1 MMFFAVD
8 LVALCLLRLVD
19 TLSCLDDD
27 GQATDWFAGYK
38 LPKSFD
44 IVFMNPKQPQWKL
57 SISPINGEG
66 MMKKT
71 YNAMF
76 SLINQPDAVIGMYN
90 DEIPKR
96 NNLSISDGDNFWWG
110 HMKGAFA
117 FDESDTGFWVIH
129 SIPKLSYSN
138 TSYVYP
144 ENGKTYG
151 QHLLCITLNKE
162 NLAPLVKQFAV
173 SRPLFQSAY
182 ISPSI
187 KTQFPDLAELLQNR
201 KVTTETET
209 EVIELHTAGS
219 TFQLKHFAKSIDFG
233 KDLYSDFVALTLKK
247 SLATETWQHDG
258 GMPSDCS
265 HQYSVTN
272 IKSIYIDVSQT
283 TITNSHDHSK
293 WAVTMPPKKTSEDG
307 DNWICLG
314 DINRQPHQL
323 ERGGGTMCIQDKHLW
338 ESFYNL
344 IQSVEQCPRQ
354 FLHHKLIQFWSI
366 IEIVH
371 FYV

>member
-1 MMFFAVD
+1 MMMVKQ
-8 LVALCLLRLVD
+8 LI
-19 TLSCLDDD
+19 
-27 GQATDWFAGYK
+27 GYK

-71 YNAMF
+71 YDAMF

-96 NNLSISDGDNFWWG
+96 NNLSISDSDNFWWG
-110 HMKGAFA
+110 HMKGKRHKFKYPLPKY
-117 FDESDTGFWVIH
+117 TQVILFKH
-129 SIPKLSYSN
+129 IVCVPGKWKN
-138 TSYVYP
+138 IWPTSSLYYTQQREP
-144 ENGKTYG
+144 
-151 QHLLCITLNKE
+151 CITSE
-162 NLAPLVKQFAV
+162 TVCCIPAT
-173 SRPLFQSAY
+173 
-182 ISPSI
+182 IS
-187 KTQFPDLAELLQNR
+187 KRVYFTQYKDAISDLAELLQNR

-293 WAVTMPPKKTSEDG
+293 WAVTMPPKKASEDG

>member
-110 HMKGAFA
+110 HMK
-117 FDESDTGFWVIH
+117 
-129 SIPKLSYSN
+129 
-138 TSYVYP
+138 
-144 ENGKTYG
+144 
-151 QHLLCITLNKE
+151 
-162 NLAPLVKQFAV
+162 VKQFAV